1 MTEIYISDRDTL
13 EEKRAR
19 VSQTRRGTAWDG
31 VGRAVRPR
39 RLRLASSTGSGRTR
53 RSGCSDTRLIIR
65 VAVLCLSTPPA
76 VLSAFNLWS
85 KGGHGMRKD
94 LARAVHTKARQ
105 PLVILHKCLFYEV
118 CACVHVCVRMCAVSY
133 THLTLPTMP
142 DV

>member
-39 RLRLASSTGSGRTR
+39 RLRLASSTRSGRTR

-94 LARAVHTKARQ
+94 LSASCAHEGETATGDFAQ
-105 PLVILHKCLFYEV
+105 MFILRSVCLLSLI
-118 CACVHVCVRMCAVSY
+118 HI
-133 THLTLPTMP
+133 
-142 DV
+142 